1 MTDVKQEQPKKPRH
15 IVVATSH
22 LLKQRDKAI
31 SDRDKA
37 AKQVEELDAAL
48 EALGWPE

>member
-1 MTDVKQEQPKKPRH
+1 MTEPEEVKKPRH

-22 LLKQRDKAI
+22 LIKQRDKAI

-37 AKQVEELDAAL
+37 AKQVEELELAL
-48 EALGWPE
+48 SALGWTE